1 MLLHFPN
8 LVKKLWYAWNL
19 QSCILLSL
27 WLQAILVL
35 FAFLRKQTK
44 RKLLHG
50 LIWFAYFLAN
60 WIAPVAIGLISK
72 IESVNCDGKGNNKDL
87 MAFWA
92 SFLLLHL
99 GSPNTITS
107 FALEDN
113 EFWLRHL
120 ARLILQV
127 LATAYILYQ
136 SLPNKLCVPTIMVF
150 CVGTI
155 NYVEWTH
162 ALFLASMNQFGCS
175 VLPKPDPGPDFEEVM
190 KMSSSMTLEQVETQ
204 VYGLVVCIE
213 TKPHNPSSFNKFK
226 P

>member
-92 SFLLLHL
+92 SFLLCILVALIPSLRLLLRIMSSGL
-99 GSPNTITS
+99 GTWLDSYYRFWQLLISSINRFLTS
-107 FALEDN
+107 F
-113 EFWLRHL
+113 
-120 ARLILQV
+120 
-127 LATAYILYQ
+127 
-136 SLPNKLCVPTIMVF
+136 VF
-150 CVGTI
+150 PLSWCFVWELST
-155 NYVEWTH
+155 
-162 ALFLASMNQFGCS
+162 M
-175 VLPKPDPGPDFEEVM
+175 
-190 KMSSSMTLEQVETQ
+190 
-204 VYGLVVCIE
+204 
-213 TKPHNPSSFNKFK
+213 
-226 P
+226 